1 MTARTRL
8 AVLVAIALA
17 GVVAVA
23 WWYWR
28 DNDEAPAFVTATVER
43 GPIDA
48 TVIATGTLNAV
59 ITVQVGTY
67 VSGRVR
73 EINVDFNSPVARGQ
87 VVAKIDPAPFAV
99 KVDQA
104 EAMLATARARLQRA
118 IADRSFRA
126 SELARQQR
134 LSDRNVLTQGKLD
147 AAQNASSQ
155 ADAQV
160 ALERAGIAQ
169 AQAALAEARINLA
182 YTDIVSPVDGV
193 VLSRNVDVGQTV
205 AASFQTPT
213 LFLIAEDLAEMR
225 VNSNISES
233 DIGRIR
239 SDQSVRFSVDAFP
252 ERTFEGVVS
261 QRRDAPI
268 IQNNVVTYDVV
279 IDVDNDDLAL
289 KPGMTATVTITTD
302 QREDALVVPLRA
314 LRFRPN
320 EIHQPEQES
329 ASKSKESA
337 PEPGRAQVWV
347 LREGES
353 KLDPIEV
360 ETGIRN
366 DEFAEVL
373 SDDLDA
379 GDVLV
384 VAYERE
390 DERTR

>member
-8 AVLVAIALA
+8 AVPVAIALVIIAA
-17 GVVAVA
+17 GAR
-23 WWYWR
+23 WLFR
-28 DNDEAPAFVTATVER
+28 DSDEAPGFVTATFAR
-43 GPIDA
+43 SPIEA

-73 EINVDFNSPVARGQ
+73 EIHVDFNSPVKRGQ

-104 EAMLATARARLQRA
+104 EAMLATARARSQKA
-118 IADRSFRA
+118 IADRDYRA
-126 SELARQQR
+126 SEHKRQQR
-134 LSDRNVLTQGKLD
+134 LSDRNVLAQGALD
-147 AAQNASSQ
+147 AASNAFSL

-169 AQAALAEARINLA
+169 AEAALAEARINLA

-213 LFLIAEDLAEMR
+213 LFLIAEDLAAMR

-233 DIGRIR
+233 DIGRVR
-239 SDQSVRFSVDAFP
+239 NDQRVQFSVDAFP
-252 ERTFEGVVS
+252 DRVFAGVVS
-261 QRRDAPI
+261 QCRDAPI

-279 IDVDNDDLAL
+279 IDVANDDFAL
-289 KPGMTATVTITTD
+289 KPGMTATVKITTD
-302 QREDALVVPLRA
+302 QREEALVVPLPA
-314 LRFRPN
+314 LRFRPKKEHRRN
-320 EIHQPEQES
+320 EPSEP
-329 ASKSKESA
+329 A
-337 PEPGRAQVWV
+337 PSQSLDAGNRAVVWV
-347 LREGES
+347 VRGDDS
-353 KLDPIEV
+353 KLEPVSI

-373 SDDLDA
+373 SGEVTA
-379 GDVLV
+379 GDVV
-384 VAYERE
+384 VKAYERVS
-390 DERTR
+390 DGER